1 MRYHRCGRLSILA
14 FAAVLVAYG
23 CGSPPPA
30 ATYFA
35 EYVPFAQGGISTDTV
50 IPPMGGIDPLLGE
63 GWAPSTDVDST
74 NTDGYWVYGHDA
86 EFRFYSAAPG
96 DLTLELQ
103 AVPHSPPDSPTQV
116 AYVLL
121 NGQDL
126 GPLPLEPGMRDYE
139 VTLPSEYLVD
149 GWNWVRMQF
158 RHSLRPSEVD
168 ENNRDTRPLAAR
180 FRRVMLR
187 SALGRPLWPDRP
199 ERFGLSNP
207 GISIADAAIEMPTDS
222 VMDVLIAIEQEQQ
235 LVGSV
240 DFSFA
245 GPTTSAEIH
254 AAIELVDSSST
265 AHELFSTMF
274 SDEPRS
280 PRSLQVD
287 LSDWAGE
294 LVQIRIR
301 AWGSANAIVRW
312 HGLGL
317 SASSEQVAD
326 ESGENLLAGSAGDQ
340 RLLRDASGQEAA
352 RPDII
357 FIMLDAARADAFL
370 GPESPPDTPNVD
382 AFAREASHF
391 TTAWA
396 PSSWTGQTVPSL
408 FSGQSPD
415 TVGAEV
421 WGSQLPEMVP
431 TLAELLAEAG
441 YFTAVWSQHNIYR
454 GNKSLRRGFELF
466 EEVRS
471 NVQEDRLLLPDA
483 DLLFREDRP
492 TFAMIHLLPPH
503 TPYEP
508 PEPFRGRLSSWYE
521 GDFEVTARNLNRL
534 RNDPLADEAELEEI
548 ARYAHSRYLENVEF
562 ADQLVGRLI
571 EMLKGA
577 DRFENALVVLFADH
591 GEAFFEHGR
600 YLHTTSLYEE
610 FLRVPLFLKWPA
622 HMSGFDLV
630 VDHPVTLLDLAPT
643 LINGL
648 GIEAG
653 SVEYVG
659 RNLIPLAFDGTT
671 YRRDL
676 YAYTRGRVAFS
687 EGEAAVYAYRSGPY
701 KVLYSDGLD
710 ILELYN
716 LEEDPG
722 EREDL
727 VSVEPLRARYM
738 AQRAMLQKRDNLA
751 MLAQMGPQQI
761 EALDEET
768 LRQLRALGYIQ

>member
-1 MRYHRCGRLSILA
+1 MMKLRCGSIPTLVIST
-14 FAAVLVAYG
+14 VLMGSG

-30 ATYFA
+30 ATHFA
-35 EYVPFAQGGISTDTV
+35 EFVLFAQGGISTDAV
-50 IPPMGGIDPLLGE
+50 IPPMAGLDPLLGE
-63 GWAPSTDVDST
+63 GWAPSTEVDST

-86 EFRFYSAAPG
+86 EFRFFSAAPG

-103 AVPHSPPDSPTQV
+103 AVPHSPPGSPTQV

-121 NGQDL
+121 NGEDL

-139 VTLPSEYLVD
+139 VTLPEEFLLD
-149 GWNWVRMQF
+149 GWNGVRMEF
-158 RHSLRPSEVD
+158 RHSIRPSEVD

-180 FRRVMLR
+180 FRRVLLR
-187 SALGRPLWPDRP
+187 SGLGRPLWPDRA
-199 ERFGLSNP
+199 EKISLSNQ
-207 GISIADAAIEMPTDS
+207 GESIADAAIEMPTDS
-222 VMDVLIAIEQEQQ
+222 VMDVITVIERSQQ

-245 GPTTSAEIH
+245 GPTTAAEIH
-254 AAIELVDSSST
+254 AAIELVDSSSNT
-265 AHELFSTMF
+265 HELFSTVF

-280 PRSLQVD
+280 PRTLQVD

-312 HGLGL
+312 YGLGL
-317 SASSEQVAD
+317 SASGEQLAD
-326 ESGENLLAGSAGDQ
+326 ESGEGLLAGSGGAG
-340 RLLRDASGQEAA
+340 RLIRDASVREAT

-382 AFAREASHF
+382 AFAHEASHF

-421 WGSQLPEMVP
+421 WGSQLPTTVP
-431 TLAELLAEAG
+431 TLAELMAEAG

-471 NVQEDRLLLPDA
+471 NVQEDRLLLPEA

-508 PEPFRGRLSSWYE
+508 PEPFRGRLSSWYD
-521 GDFEVTARNLNRL
+521 GDFEVTAPNLNRL

-562 ADQLVGRLI
+562 ADHLVGRLI
-571 EMLKGA
+571 EMFKEA
-577 DRFENALVVLFADH
+577 DRFENALIVLFSDH

-610 FLRVPLFLKWPA
+610 FLRVPLFLKWPS
-622 HMSGFDLV
+622 HMSGFDFV
-630 VDHPVTLLDLAPT
+630 VDLPVTLLDLAPT
-643 LINGL
+643 LIDGL
-648 GIEAG
+648 GIDVE

-659 RNLIPLAFDGTT
+659 RSLIPLAFDGTT
-671 YRRDL
+671 YQRDL

-687 EGEAAVYAYRSGPY
+687 EGEAPVYAYRSGPY
-701 KVLYSDGLD
+701 KVIYSDSLD
-710 ILELYN
+710 VLELYN
-716 LEEDPG
+716 LEEDPD

-727 VSVEPLRARYM
+727 MSIEPLRARYM
-738 AQRAMLQKRDNLA
+738 AQQAMLQKRDNLA
-751 MLAQMGPQQI
+751 MLVQMGPQQI

-768 LRQLRALGYIQ
+768 LRELRALGYIQ

>member
-1 MRYHRCGRLSILA
+1 MKYLRCGWISILV
-14 FAAVLVAYG
+14 FAAALSASG
-23 CGSPPPA
+23 CGSPPPVA
-30 ATYFA
+30 IYFA
-35 EYVPFAQGGISTDTV
+35 EFVPFAQGGISTDAV
-50 IPPMGGIDPLLGE
+50 IPPMAGTDPLLGE
-63 GWAPSTDVDST
+63 GWAPSTEVDFSDA
-74 NTDGYWVYGHDA
+74 DGYWVYGHDA
-86 EFRFYSAAPG
+86 EFRFFSAAPG

-103 AVPHSPPDSPTQV
+103 VVPHSPPDSPTQV

-121 NGQDL
+121 NDEDL
-126 GPLPLEPGMRDYE
+126 GPLPLEPGLRDYE
-139 VTLPSEYLVD
+139 VTLPEEFLVD
-149 GWNWVRMQF
+149 GWNRVRMQF
-158 RHSLRPSEVD
+158 RHALRPSEVD
-168 ENNRDTRPLAAR
+168 EDNRDTRPLAAR

-187 SALGRPLWPDRP
+187 SSLGRPLWPDRA
-199 ERFGLSNP
+199 EKIGLSNQ
-207 GISIADAAIEMPTDS
+207 GESIADATIEMPTDS
-222 VMDVLIAIEQEQQ
+222 VMDVLIAIERDQQ

-240 DFSFA
+240 DISFVR
-245 GPTTSAEIH
+245 PTAAAEIH
-254 AAIELVDSSST
+254 AAIELVDSSLT
-265 AHELFSTMF
+265 AHQLFSTVF

-280 PRSLQVD
+280 PRSLRVD

-301 AWGSANAIVRW
+301 AWGSVNAMVHW

-317 SASSEQVAD
+317 SASGEQAAD
-326 ESGENLLAGSAGDQ
+326 EAGERLLARSAGEG
-340 RLLRDASGQEAA
+340 RLMREAAGQEGT

-357 FIMLDAARADAFL
+357 LIMLDAARADAFL
-370 GPESPPDTPNVD
+370 GPEFPPDTPNVD
-382 AFAREASHF
+382 AFARQATHF

-396 PSSWTGQTVPSL
+396 PSSWTGQTVPAL
-408 FSGQSPD
+408 FSGLSPD

-421 WGSQLPEMVP
+421 WGSQLPDTIP
-431 TLAELLAEAG
+431 TLAELMAEAG

-471 NVQEDRLLLPDA
+471 NVQENRLLLPAA

-508 PEPFRGRLSSWYE
+508 PEPFRGRLSSWYD
-521 GDFEVTARNLNRL
+521 GDFELTAPNLNRL

-548 ARYAHSRYLENVEF
+548 ARYAHARYLENVEF

-571 EMLKGA
+571 EMLQEAG
-577 DRFENALVVLFADH
+577 RYENALVVLFSDH

-600 YLHTTSLYEE
+600 YLHTATLYEE

-622 HMSGFDLV
+622 HMSGFEPV
-630 VDHPVTLLDLAPT
+630 VDHPVTLLDLTPT
-643 LINGL
+643 LIDGL
-648 GIEAG
+648 GVESSWA
-653 SVEYVG
+653 EYVG
-659 RNLIPLAFDGTT
+659 QSLIPLAFDGAT
-671 YRRDL
+671 YQRDL
-676 YAYTRGRVAFS
+676 YAYTRGRVAYS

-701 KVLYSDGLD
+701 KVLYSDILD
-710 ILELYN
+710 VLELYN

-727 VSVEPLRARYM
+727 ASVEPLRARYM

-751 MLAQMGPQQI
+751 VLARLGPQQI